1 MFRTRQL
8 YSDFIFILSDG
19 RGSCLER
26 DYGVDAMM
34 IMMSARSYT
43 LDKLSEVRHAK
54 VTFGHSTDLR
64 H

>member
-1 MFRTRQL
+1 M
-8 YSDFIFILSDG
+8 
-19 RGSCLER
+19 ER